1 MDIMAAS
8 TTDEAPLD
16 MSYVL
21 ERVRELKQEKA
32 QRDAQRFEAL
42 CKAISKKRD
51 EAVKYRKS
59 SGIEQ
64 MWQEDQD
71 YYEGV
76 DQFNR
81 TRIRYNKPYA
91 SDAPLTEVGHV
102 TAAAN
107 QCTEF
112 VNITRQFVDS
122 ADARC
127 GDILLP
133 RGDWNWGAKKTPIG
147 DDAQTKTQGAQTPQD
162 EAQQADIALRNAK
175 GEQRIKDWLTETG
188 YEKAYRKALSS
199 SARIGTGVLKG
210 PFPKIYKTKSVDQA
224 GELVISEKIGPAT
237 EFVEPEDLFPDPN
250 CGDDIHKGQFI
261 LERGVLSYKELE
273 ELKRLGGEYIAEAID
288 KVLQEGPGK
297 SYADQKKQKG
307 ENDLFEV
314 WYFTGL
320 IDMNDMDLLDERFA
334 QEISI
339 EAEGDEIKICGCDEP
354 GERGKDFQ
362 SVQVVMINETIVKG
376 NLNPLQDGSFPY
388 DVLCW
393 QKQKGHWAGIGV
405 ARQMRV
411 AQKIMLD
418 MGRSLMDNMAL
429 SAIPMIAMKQGAIVP
444 ENGIMELSKGK
455 LWYLTDDQIGTI
467 QEAIQFLTVPTMQKE
482 IMEIMILAGKMAED
496 ATGVNALLQGEQGQ
510 ATDTV
515 GGMNLLHKNASAL
528 LRRVARICD
537 DDVTEPHIKRY
548 YDWLLMYGEPDE
560 KGDLKVE
567 ATGSSVLVERELE
580 AMQAQ
585 ILLQFSA
592 DPEYGI
598 NKSAIMRRITK
609 GWGFEPTEIFY
620 SEEEMKKRAE
630 AAAQQPQ
637 PQDPRIEAEN
647 IRAQT
652 ALAIA
657 DRRSQD
663 NALKV
668 QKDTDRD
675 AVYSAGVSER
685 NHMTYQAQIE
695 KLQLQ
700 ERLAL
705 MEYVNNERITLAQAK
720 VQLAEAAMKINAT
733 KELASMEASASRLPK
748 PPIEPPGTA
757 EKGKSFT
764 Q

>member
-1 MDIMAAS
+1 ML
-8 TTDEAPLD
+8 TDETGESQLD
-16 MSYVL
+16 VAHIL

-42 CKAISKKRD
+42 CRAISKKRD
-51 EAVKYRKS
+51 EAVRYRKS

-64 MWQEDQD
+64 IWQEDQD

-81 TRIRYNKPYA
+81 SRIRYNKPYA
-91 SDAPLTEVGHV
+91 SDAPLTEVRA
-102 TAAAN
+102 TSAST

-112 VNITRQFVDS
+112 INITRQFVDS
-122 ADARC
+122 AEARC

-147 DDAQTKTQGAQTPQD
+147 DDAATKTNGAQTPQD
-162 EAQQADIALRNAK
+162 EAQQADITLRNAK
-175 GEQRIKDWLTETG
+175 GEVRIKDWLVETK
-188 YEKAYRKALSS
+188 YEREYRKALGSA
-199 SARIGTGVLKG
+199 ARIGTGILKG
-210 PFPKIYKTKSVDQA
+210 PFPVIRRVKTLDQS
-224 GELVISEKIGPAT
+224 GELVIDEKIVPAT
-237 EFVEPEDLFPDPN
+237 QFIEPEDFYPDPN
-250 CGDDIHKGQFI
+250 CGDDIHKGQFVI
-261 LERGVLSYKELE
+261 ERGVLSYKELE
-273 ELKRLGGEYIAEAID
+273 DLKRVGGEYIAEAID

-297 SYADQKKQKG
+297 SYSEQKKEQG

-334 QEISI
+334 QEITI
-339 EAEGDEIKICGCDEP
+339 EAEGDEISICGCDEP
-354 GERGKDFQ
+354 EERGKDFQ
-362 SVQVVMINETIVKG
+362 SVQVVMVNETIIKG
-376 NLNPLQDGSFPY
+376 NLNPLQDGSYPY

-393 QKQKGHWAGIGV
+393 QKSKGHWAGIGV

-418 MGRSLMDNMAL
+418 MGRSLVDNMAL
-429 SAIPMIAMKQGAIVP
+429 SSIPMIAMRQKAIVP
-444 ENGIMELSKGK
+444 ENGIMELAKGK
-455 LWYLTDDQIGTI
+455 LWYLTDDQIGNI
-467 QEAIQFLTVPTMQKE
+467 QDAIQFLVAPSMQRE
-482 IMEIMILAGKMAED
+482 IMEIMVLAGKMAED

-510 ATDTV
+510 ATNTV

-537 DDVTEPHIKRY
+537 DDVTEPHINRY
-548 YDWLLMYGEPDE
+548 YDWLLMYGEADE

-598 NKSAIMRRITK
+598 NKSAVMRRITK

-620 SEEEMKKRAE
+620 SEEEMRKRAE

-637 PQDPRIEAEN
+637 PQDPRLQVAQINAETTRYVADQ
-647 IRAQT
+647 RAQVDQ
-652 ALAIA
+652 L
-657 DRRSQD
+657 R
-663 NALKV
+663 V

-675 AVYSAGVSER
+675 AMYSAGVSER
-685 NHMTYQAQIE
+685 NQMTYQAQVE
-695 KLQLQ
+695 KLQLE

-705 MEYVNNERITLAQAK
+705 MQYAHEEKISLADAK

-733 KELASMEASASRLPK
+733 KELASEEASASRLPK
-748 PPIEPPGTA
+748 PPIEPPGRA
-757 EKGKSFT
+757 EPGRSFT

>member
-1 MDIMAAS
+1 MDITAAS
-8 TTDEAPLD
+8 TTDESPID
-16 MSYVL
+16 MSYLL

-32 QRDAQRFEAL
+32 QRDANRFEAL
-42 CKAISKKRD
+42 CKAISKKKD

-59 SGIEQ
+59 SGIETV
-64 MWQEDQD
+64 WQEDQD

-91 SDAPLTEVGHV
+91 SDAPLTEQVPQN
-102 TAAAN
+102 TT

-122 ADARC
+122 AEARC

-175 GEQRIKDWLTETG
+175 GEQRIKDWLVETK

-199 SARIGTGVLKG
+199 AARIGTGILKG
-210 PFPKIYKTKSVDQA
+210 PFPKIYKTKSVDQE

-237 EFVEPEDLFPDPN
+237 EFVEPEDFFPDPN
-250 CGDDIHKGQFI
+250 CGDDIHKGQFVF
-261 LERGVLSYKELE
+261 ERGLLSYKELE
-273 ELKRLGGEYIAEAID
+273 DLKRMGGEYIAEAID
-288 KVLQEGPGK
+288 KVLQEGPAK
-297 SYADQKKQKG
+297 SYLDQKLEKG

-320 IDMNDMDLLDERFA
+320 IDMNDMDLLDERFG

-339 EAEGDEIKICGCDEP
+339 QEDEGEVKICGCDEP

-362 SVQVVMINETIVKG
+362 SIQAVMVNDTIIKG
-376 NLNPLQDGSFPY
+376 NMNPLQDGGFPY

-444 ENGIMELSKGK
+444 ENGIMELAKGK
-455 LWYLTDDQIGTI
+455 LWYLTEDQVATI
-467 QEAIQFLTVPTMQKE
+467 QEAIQFLTVPSMQKE
-482 IMEIMILAGKMAED
+482 IMEIMLLAGKMAED

-510 ATDTV
+510 ATETV
-515 GGMNLLHKNASAL
+515 GGMNMLHKNASAL

-537 DDVTEPHIKRY
+537 DDVTEPHVTRY
-548 YDWLLMYGEPDE
+548 YDWLLMYGEADE

-620 SEEEMKKRAE
+620 SEEEMQKRAE

-637 PQDPRIEAEN
+637 PQDPRIQAAQIQAEVTKYVAEL
-647 IRAQT
+647 RAQVDQ
-652 ALAIA
+652 L
-657 DRRSQD
+657 R
-663 NALKV
+663 V

-685 NHMTYQAQIE
+685 NHMTYQAQVE

-705 MEYVNNERITLAQAK
+705 MEYVNTEKITLAEAK

-733 KELASMEASASRLPK
+733 KELAGMEASASRLPT
-748 PPIEPPGTA
+748 PPVEPPGKA
-757 EKGKSFT
+757 QPGRSFT